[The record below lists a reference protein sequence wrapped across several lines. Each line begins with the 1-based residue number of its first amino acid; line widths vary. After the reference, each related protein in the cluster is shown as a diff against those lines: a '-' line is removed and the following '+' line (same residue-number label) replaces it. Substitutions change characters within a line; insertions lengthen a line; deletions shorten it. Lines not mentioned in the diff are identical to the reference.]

1 MTHKDIYRF
10 HTVPATHE
18 AWTLEEV
25 ANEIPAFDE
34 WEFQREMDESNA
46 GWK

>member
-1 MTHKDIYRF
+1 MTSRDIYRF

-25 ANEIPAFDE
+25 ANEIPALPVPANEVSD
-34 WEFQREMDESNA
+34 
-46 GWK
+46 